1 MRRLMLIV
9 AIATLVT
16 PALAEEFSLK
26 KSVIAS
32 PSVLIPF
39 SAKESFGQPML
50 PPTDAFPGE
59 RRDQTVEFELRSNAS
74 ASGVVPGVTLTATRS
89 AFPSPGPLFQ
99 R

>member
-1 MRRLMLIV
+1 MRRLMLV
-9 AIATLVT
+9 MAIATLAT

-39 SAKESFGQPML
+39 SAKDSFGQPVAPMM
-50 PPTDAFPGE
+50 DAFPGE
-59 RRDQTVEFELRSNAS
+59 RRDQAVEFEIRGNAS
-74 ASGVVPGVTLTATRS
+74 ASGVIPGVTFTATRS
-89 AFPSPGPLFQ
+89 AFPSPAPLFQ